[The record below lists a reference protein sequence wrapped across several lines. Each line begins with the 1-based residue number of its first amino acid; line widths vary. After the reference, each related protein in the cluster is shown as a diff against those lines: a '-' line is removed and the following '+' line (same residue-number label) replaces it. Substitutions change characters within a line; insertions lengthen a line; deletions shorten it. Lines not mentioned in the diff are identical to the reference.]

1 MKLLRKTILLLAL
14 GLVCQSAMATGFLK
28 LGDIK
33 GEVQRQSAA
42 AEQPGR
48 SQGLNPQP
56 VPPSKPVNALQVKGF
71 NPQPE
76 PPPEVKPAQVK

>member
-1 MKLLRKTILLLAL
+1 MKLLKKTMVCLAL
-14 GLVCQSAMATGFLK
+14 GLACQSVFAAGYMK

-33 GEVQRQSAA
+33 GESVRSSAA
-42 AEQPGR
+42 SEAPGR

-56 VPPSKPVNALQVKGF
+56 VPPKKPVNALQVKGF

-76 PPPEVKPAQVK
+76 PPPEVKPALLK